1 MSGSVYDFYIL
12 LQVSLSFDI
21 VENGALYGTCEE
33 MFTARHANN

>member
-21 VENGALYGTCEE
+21 VENGALYGPCEE